1 MRFGIDPRAKT
12 IPVVAAAHY
21 HMGGVA
27 VDLHGRTDVRGLYA
41 CGEVAATGVH
51 GANRLASNSLLE
63 SVVYPERIARDV
75 RAHFGA
81 GARADGTAV
90 DPAPGAVDAEEDAA
104 RWLELRDE
112 MYAHVGIERDE
123 AGLTIAAERF
133 RAFAESSPSETF
145 RDAATTASLVA
156 RAALRRRE
164 SRGSHRRSDY
174 PATASDERHRSFSTL
189 APRRSA

>member
-1 MRFGIDPRAKT
+1 MRYGIDPRAQT

-75 RAHFGA
+75 RAHA
-81 GARADGTAV
+81 AERARAAAVAV
-90 DPAPGAVDAEEDAA
+90 DSAPGSPDVEERAE
-104 RWLELRDE
+104 RWLDLRDE

-123 AGLTIAAERF
+123 AGLATAAERAS
-133 RAFAESSPSETF
+133 AFAAATASETF

-164 SRGSHRRSDY
+164 SRGSHRRTDF
-174 PATASDERHRSFSTL
+174 PATAADERHRSFSTL
-189 APRRSA
+189 AAERSA